1 MDNVQNSQDNTQN
14 NLNPNDTRKVFFEAW
29 QKELCNE
36 LLTPLEAII
45 VDVLKRHPEY
55 HNIFSDQEAFENAQ
69 ANLKQGEPNPFF
81 HLSLHVAIL
90 EQVGA
95 DKPQGI
101 KDIYARLVRKTGDM
115 TEAEHKMIEV
125 LAKALYSAHQSSG
138 MADEQV
144 YLENLK
150 RLLK

>member
-1 MDNVQNSQDNTQN
+1 MD
-14 NLNPNDTRKVFFEAW
+14 NLNPQDTRKVFFDAW
-29 QKELCNE
+29 QKELRSE
-36 LLTPLEAII
+36 ILTPLESII

-55 HNIFSDQEAFENAQ
+55 QGIFSHQEAFENYQ
-69 ANLKQGEPNPFF
+69 INLKQGEPNPFF

-95 DKPQGI
+95 DKPLGI
-101 KDIYARLVRKTGDM
+101 KNIYERLVRKTGDV
-115 TEAEHKMIEV
+115 TEAEHMMIEV

-138 MADEQV
+138 EADEQV
-144 YLENLK
+144 YLENLT

>member
-1 MDNVQNSQDNTQN
+1 MD
-14 NLNPNDTRKVFFEAW
+14 NLNPQDTRKVFFDAW
-29 QKELCNE
+29 QKELRSE
-36 LLTPLEAII
+36 ILTPLESII

-55 HNIFSDQEAFENAQ
+55 QGIFSHQEAFENYQ
-69 ANLKQGEPNPFF
+69 INLKQGEPNPFF

-95 DKPQGI
+95 DKPLGI
-101 KDIYARLVRKTGDM
+101 KNIYERLVRKTGDV
-115 TEAEHKMIEV
+115 TEAEHMMIEV

-138 MADEQV
+138 EADEQV

-150 RLLK
+150 KLL